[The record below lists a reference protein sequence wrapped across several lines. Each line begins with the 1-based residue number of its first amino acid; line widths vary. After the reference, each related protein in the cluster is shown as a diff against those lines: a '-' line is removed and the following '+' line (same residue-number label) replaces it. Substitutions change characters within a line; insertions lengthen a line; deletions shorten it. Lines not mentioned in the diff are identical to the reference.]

1 MVGISLLT
9 LWSLGNSSTAVMGV
23 CVLVVIDCGMGLTTL
38 TKTTALYPLLAF
50 MIGFLSFRL
59 TLPRL
64 FAACLF
70 MWVSYGLL
78 IEPWV
83 TSARTEIS
91 IMHRNHMA
99 SSLSERVEAL
109 SRYFFD
115 QKKEGAP
122 ERLQTGFIRMSY
134 TNSAAFVISQYDRGL
149 PGNSLRDSLYSF
161 IPRFL
166 WPEKPQFKVAGELA
180 TLATGTFGNSISAGY
195 FAEAYWNLGWIGLPI
210 LMFPIGAFINVA
222 SHFAARVIARKD
234 WIYLPL
240 LFLNIKIGMSVTEW
254 YVGFI
259 GTIAQGIVL
268 FFMLKLS
275 GQWLRGMRLLPPLEL
290 KA

>member
-1 MVGISLLT
+1 
-9 LWSLGNSSTAVMGV
+9 
-23 CVLVVIDCGMGLTTL
+23 
-38 TKTTALYPLLAF
+38 
-50 MIGFLSFRL
+50 
-59 TLPRL
+59 
-64 FAACLF
+64 
-70 MWVSYGLL
+70 
-78 IEPWV
+78 
-83 TSARTEIS
+83 
-91 IMHRNHMA
+91 
-99 SSLSERVEAL
+99 
-109 SRYFFD
+109 
-115 QKKEGAP
+115 
-122 ERLQTGFIRMSY
+122 MSY